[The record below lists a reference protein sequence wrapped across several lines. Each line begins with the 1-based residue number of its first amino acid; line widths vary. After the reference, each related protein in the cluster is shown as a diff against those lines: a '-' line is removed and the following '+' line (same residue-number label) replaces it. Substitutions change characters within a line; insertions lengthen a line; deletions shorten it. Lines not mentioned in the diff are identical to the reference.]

1 MSTMRSLHLDI
12 LGAILLLSSL
22 WFFHS
27 AVLSLSGK
35 DYIAALIEIFV
46 GLAVIRGGIELE
58 KLATIRRE
66 R

>member
-1 MSTMRSLHLDI
+1 MSAMKGLHLDL
-12 LGAILLLSSL
+12 LGALLILSSL
-22 WFFHS
+22 WFFHH
-27 AVLSLSGK
+27 AVQSLALK

>member
-1 MSTMRSLHLDI
+1 MTNMRGLHLDI
-12 LGAILLLSSL
+12 LGAVLLLSSL
-22 WFFHS
+22 WFFHH
-27 AVLSLSGK
+27 AVLSLAGK

>member
-1 MSTMRSLHLDI
+1 MSVMKGLHLDL
-12 LGAILLLSSL
+12 LGALLVLASL
-22 WFFHS
+22 WFFHH
-27 AVLSLSGK
+27 AVQSLGAK

-46 GLAVIRGGIELE
+46 GLAVIRGGIELQ